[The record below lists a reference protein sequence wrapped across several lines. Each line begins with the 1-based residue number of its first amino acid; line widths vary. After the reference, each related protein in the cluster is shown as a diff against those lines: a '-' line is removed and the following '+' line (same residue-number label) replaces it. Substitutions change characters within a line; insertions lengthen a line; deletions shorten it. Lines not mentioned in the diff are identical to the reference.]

1 MEHNKQQGELAE
13 LQFYLKSHEYGF
25 IVSKPFG
32 DSAKYDFIVDCNGR
46 LSRVQVKSTAHTP
59 YRHTG
64 YQITI
69 GYGKDKTCYSKKD
82 IDYLCAYIVPSD
94 LWYIMPIKILGDK
107 RSLSIYPKKPEHPI
121 NAYKESWQLF
131 KKGRAVTSTKL
142 EPNFSVVG

>member
-1 MEHNKQQGELAE
+1 MENNKQQGELAE

-46 LSRVQVKSTAHTP
+46 LSRVQVKSTVQSP

-64 YQITI
+64 YQITA
-69 GYGKDKTCYSKKD
+69 GYGKDKKCYSKKD

-94 LWYIMPIKILGDK
+94 LWYVLPIKVLGDK
-107 RSLSIYPKKPEHPI
+107 RSLSIYPDKEEHPI
-121 NAYKESWQLF
+121 NAYRESWQLF
-131 KKGRAVTSTKL
+131 KRGRFVTSPKL
-142 EPNFSVVG
+142 DRKIFAVG